1 MNSHVRNN
9 LNDDRSGGQEPPLL
23 GRTTPGVF
31 ALSNL
36 GLYSKR
42 FRLTFHSR
50 SLIEGSQLEKPL
62 EVSVKEASKTSLSSD
77 INALL
82 IVKLG
87 NRIFDSEVY
96 QLY

>member
-1 MNSHVRNN
+1 MKSPVRKDF
-9 LNDDRSGGQEPPLL
+9 NDDRSGGQEPPLR
-23 GRTTPGVF
+23 GRTEF

-50 SLIEGSQLEKPL
+50 SLSEGSQLEKPL
-62 EVSVKEASKTSLSSD
+62 EVSVKEAAKTSLCSD
-77 INALL
+77 INTLL

-87 NRIFDSEVY
+87 DRIFDSDVY